1 VGEWSIPLGS
11 YLLSPNVV
19 VAYQTE
25 SFSDLNEPAA
35 LRIPGYTTVDL
46 SLALTDADERFR
58 VALVGR
64 NLTDEAYTVLRTSG
78 GPGGAP
84 RLQIP
89 RDADRYFG
97 IQARFNF
104 GAK

>member
-1 VGEWSIPLGS
+1 VAHQGES
-11 YLLSPNVV
+11 Y
-19 VAYQTE
+19 
-25 SFSDLNEPAA
+25 SDLNEPVA

-46 SLALTDADERFR
+46 TLALTDADERFR

-64 NLTDEAYTVLRTSG
+64 NLTDESYTVLRTSG
-78 GPGGAP
+78 GPGGSP